1 VIQVLQGSAV
11 TQTVLGG
18 LVVHFLIANFLQRK
32 SAKNYEN
39 WLIVNEVIA
48 IIDQKVK
55 FFG

>member
-1 VIQVLQGSAV
+1 MIQVLQGSAV